1 MVKEKNR
8 RLKIL
13 MNGEL
18 VGCLSSSSRG
28 MRRFVYDESWL
39 VHDKRRA
46 VSLSLP
52 LSSQAYSGQAVEDYS
67 DNLLPD
73 SQQIRNRLQSRVGAT
88 STRAFDLLAHI
99 GRD

>member
-18 VGCLSSSSRG
+18 VGWLSSSSKG
-28 MRRFVYDESWL
+28 ILRFVYDESWL
-39 VHDKRRA
+39 VHDKRRT

-52 LSSQAYSGQAVEDYS
+52 LSSQAYSGQVVEDY
-67 DNLLPD
+67 
-73 SQQIRNRLQSRVGAT
+73 
-88 STRAFDLLAHI
+88 F
-99 GRD
+99 